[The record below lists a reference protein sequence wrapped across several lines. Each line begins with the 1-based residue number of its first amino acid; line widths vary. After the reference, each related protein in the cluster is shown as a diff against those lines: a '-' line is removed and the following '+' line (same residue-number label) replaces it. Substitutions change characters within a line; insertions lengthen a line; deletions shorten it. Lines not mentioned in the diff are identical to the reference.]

1 MSINTDYT
9 PEFITPEPFNHRTD
23 MVLKGGGSIVE
34 DTATNVINTGRN
46 NYVGNFCDGI
56 TLLNSSGCTVA
67 ENCNNIMLLNSSGIS
82 VQAYS
87 SGVVYFNNNL
97 INPSGIKSP
106 VITMPISNYT
116 ATIYDDVIICT
127 NPGQEITIP
136 TYSEVGSKRWE
147 VKNLSEGDCYILT
160 NSAKGFDF
168 YNPAVDTITSM
179 DKESYTLQTANIN
192 GDDTIIII

>member
-97 INPSGIKSP
+97 INPSGGTSP
-106 VITMPISNYT
+106 VITQPVGAYT
-116 ATIYDDVIICT
+116 ATIYDDIIICT
-127 NPGQEITIP
+127 SVGQVITIP
-136 TYSEVGSKRWE
+136 TYTQIGSKRFD
-147 VKNLSEGDCYILT
+147 VKNLSGGDCYILT
-160 NSAKGFDF
+160 DSIGGFDLES
-168 YNPAVDTITSM
+168 PIVDEITSM

-192 GDDTIIII
+192 GDDTIIIL